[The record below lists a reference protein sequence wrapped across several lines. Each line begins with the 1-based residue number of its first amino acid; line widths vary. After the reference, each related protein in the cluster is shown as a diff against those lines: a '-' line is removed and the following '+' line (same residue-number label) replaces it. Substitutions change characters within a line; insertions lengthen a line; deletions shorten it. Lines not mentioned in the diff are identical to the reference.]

1 MCLYV
6 KTVFSLPCVCF
17 FLKKKIKKNT
27 PKTEEKKRKKIID
40 ITQEK

>member
-1 MCLYV
+1 MCLCV

-17 FLKKKIKKNT
+17 FLKKKKKNT
-27 PKTEEKKRKKIID
+27 PKTEEKKRKKIND